1 METASLRKASRC
13 LAELLQSEEGQVH
26 FLVKFLTHRGRSAA
40 SEMRNRLAKDQPV
53 HARGYHFKKE
63 VIAEAL
69 RQWQENE
76 GQRAPA
82 SWTGGED
89 DGKPRLLRRLQVG
102 RREVDTPKQVRLEQC
117 REAEG
122 EGGATLTRAWLEMA
136 QARRK
141 QTSRTMRE
149 DRAACST
156 PRSLGP
162 SMQRLR
168 PAPTQGLHTPE
179 KVSTTRKRPSSG
191 GYEEATRKCQRADKE
206 PTLSAGRWVS
216 SPQPAADD
224 GKASGSVKE
233 LKALL
238 EEHGVNFAG
247 CLEKSEL
254 RELWDCFLELCQK
267 PLASLQAQ
275 VSQLAGP
282 SGPRFPDVPS
292 CARFLVA
299 KRAPRREPEQADE
312 AEARPRPVATPRVA
326 EVASSRDRE
335 AQEEV
340 LRILPLRR
348 EDFRSPADWGFA
360 VLGLGAPQVPD
371 NAAAVQRSYRNLM
384 RKLHPD
390 KVLAT
395 DGVERSIQLIRE
407 AKDICEKSF
416 SRIEP
421 PMAPQSLRYE
431 VLDSKVG
438 HRRYQLRWLPPPV
451 QDAAPVCRYLVSA
464 LDPAYGKP
472 LTITVL
478 EPDYSEE
485 LRRFVTTEELTSFVL
500 AETDL
505 KKMPS
510 LWKQPTATVHV
521 AAANEA
527 GQSRPAKLEIRLAPS
542 MAWSPSSSD
551 SESTATSSSGLP
563 RSPQSPDFEEEIQ
576 KRSGPELRRWLQKQL
591 KAPLVAWL
599 KTLRLPTS
607 GTKEDLVERVLDVIG
622 M

>member
-1 METASLRKASRC
+1 
-13 LAELLQSEEGQVH
+13 
-26 FLVKFLTHRGRSAA
+26 
-40 SEMRNRLAKDQPV
+40 
-53 HARGYHFKKE
+53 
-63 VIAEAL
+63 
-69 RQWQENE
+69 
-76 GQRAPA
+76 
-82 SWTGGED
+82 
-89 DGKPRLLRRLQVG
+89 
-102 RREVDTPKQVRLEQC
+102 
-117 REAEG
+117 
-122 EGGATLTRAWLEMA
+122 
-136 QARRK
+136 
-141 QTSRTMRE
+141 
-149 DRAACST
+149 
-156 PRSLGP
+156 
-162 SMQRLR
+162 
-168 PAPTQGLHTPE
+168 
-179 KVSTTRKRPSSG
+179 
-191 GYEEATRKCQRADKE
+191 
-206 PTLSAGRWVS
+206 
-216 SPQPAADD
+216 
-224 GKASGSVKE
+224 
-233 LKALL
+233 
-238 EEHGVNFAG
+238 
-247 CLEKSEL
+247 
-254 RELWDCFLELCQK
+254 
-267 PLASLQAQ
+267 
-275 VSQLAGP
+275 
-282 SGPRFPDVPS
+282 
-292 CARFLVA
+292 
-299 KRAPRREPEQADE
+299 
-312 AEARPRPVATPRVA
+312 
-326 EVASSRDRE
+326 
-335 AQEEV
+335 
-340 LRILPLRR
+340 
-348 EDFRSPADWGFA
+348 
-360 VLGLGAPQVPD
+360 
-371 NAAAVQRSYRNLM
+371 M

-438 HRRYQLRWLPPPV
+438 HRRYQLRWLPPAV

-500 AETDL
+500 AEDDL
-505 KKMPS
+505 QKMPS

-527 GQSRPAKLEIRLAPS
+527 GQSRPAKLEIRLATC

-551 SESTATSSSGLP
+551 SESATSSSGLP

-607 GTKEDLVERVLDVIG
+607 GTKEDLVERVLDVMG